1 MYCIISD
8 GARSSELL
16 GGRGG
21 GGSHPDPEIRG
32 ARSST
37 NIFFGPSG
45 LSLVRKAGGPSP
57 GSTTYNL
64 FHRIFLPL
72 VICTSQGA
80 LLLTEVLKERDA
92 QIEMKNGKLDAEKI
106 REEHLL
112 RLQQRVRFPISQHDS
127 E

>member
-8 GARSSELL
+8 GTRSSELL

-45 LSLVRKAGGPSP
+45 LSLVREVGGALPRIHHL
-57 GSTTYNL
+57 L

-72 VICTSQGA
+72 VICTFQGA

>member
-1 MYCIISD
+1 MEPDLQNCW
-8 GARSSELL
+8 
-16 GGRGG
+16 GGGEG

-45 LSLVRKAGGPSP
+45 LSLVRKAGGALPRIHHL
-57 GSTTYNL
+57 L

-72 VICTSQGA
+72 VICTFQGA